1 MTISSQLRQSED
13 NFKLALSI
21 TNALCERFELSRE
34 EAWSALSPNRTVE
47 ALQKHFKRERRRND
61 PLAQV
66 KKPRTAFSFF
76 TQENRAK
83 VQAKNPSASF
93 GELSRLVSADWKKLS
108 DSQLKKYKQMESTD
122 KERYQTERARVL
134 AEVAQNAAAAQETT
148 ETPSTQTTTET
159 PAAPTKKATKGTK
172 SSKSSKTSTTTEST
186 PATTAAPTKP
196 SKSAKKASK
205 GKGGKKSRATAQ
217 VSA

>member
-21 TNALCERFELSRE
+21 TNALCEKFELSRE
-34 EAWSALSPNRTVE
+34 EAWSALSPNRSVE

-93 GELSRLVSADWKKLS
+93 GELSRLVSTEWKKLS
-108 DSQLKKYKQMESTD
+108 ESQHKKYKQMESTD

-134 AEVAQNAAAAQETT
+134 AEVAQKAAQEST
-148 ETPSTQTTTET
+148 ETPTAQEVTET
-159 PAAPTKKATKGTK
+159 PAVPTKKATKVSK
-172 SSKSSKTSTTTEST
+172 SSKSSKA
-186 PATTAAPTKP
+186 ATTNESAPTKP
-196 SKSAKKASK
+196 SKAAKKVSK
-205 GKGGKKSRATAQ
+205 GKGGKKSTAQ

>member
-134 AEVAQNAAAAQETT
+134 AEVAQNAAQETT
-148 ETPSTQTTTET
+148 ETPSTQTPTET
-159 PAAPTKKATKGTK
+159 PAATTKKATK

>member
-21 TNALCERFELSRE
+21 TNAFCEKFELSRE
-34 EAWSALSPNRTVE
+34 EAWSALSPNRSVE

-134 AEVAQNAAAAQETT
+134 AEVAQNAAQETT

-172 SSKSSKTSTTTEST
+172 SPKSSKTSTTTEST
-186 PATTAAPTKP
+186 PSTTTAPTKP
-196 SKSAKKASK
+196 SKSTKKASK
-205 GKGGKKSRATAQ
+205 GKSGKKSSATAQ